1 MRALTIGKKWLLPA
15 LLLVLSF
22 ASSILVEHASA
33 QEPFLTVFIL
43 PDGSVSPSTAPIGRN
58 EDTYSFTND
67 LYARIIIQKS
77 NVILDGAGY
86 TLRGPYNGTAT
97 NNWIVGNGPNQ
108 DPNGTFTDYI
118 IGIDFGGKNIEGITV
133 ENLNIKNFSIGMYVW
148 TENNTVTGNDFS
160 DNIVGILVSGSNQ
173 TITKNYI
180 ANNQRGLF
188 FGFNNKV
195 TTIVPTDIEVNH
207 NDFERNVVQLNG
219 CGCTSINASEQPHNW
234 DDGREGNFWSD
245 YNGTDSNN
253 DGVGD
258 APYVI
263 DTLNLD
269 RYPLLQSPVKLP
281 IPTTNAPFDV
291 IILGALF
298 AVIAIT
304 TAFFYWRKT
313 KSHSHGP

>member
-1 MRALTIGKKWLLPA
+1 MRDLGMGKM
-15 LLLVLSF
+15 LVLAAVF
-22 ASSILVEHASA
+22 LVLALSPTVLVKPASA
-33 QEPFLTVFIL
+33 QESFSTVFIL
-43 PDGSVSPSTAPIGRN
+43 ADGSVSPSTSLITQNGY
-58 EDTYSFTND
+58 TYTLTDD

-77 NVILDGAGY
+77 NIVLDGAGY

-118 IGIDFGGKNIEGITV
+118 IGVDFGGKNIEGITV

-148 TENNTVTGNDFS
+148 TKNNTVTRNNFS

-188 FGFNNKV
+188 FGFNNKL
-195 TTIVPTDIEVNH
+195 TTSVPTDIEVNH
-207 NDFERNVVQLNG
+207 NDFQNNVVQLNG
-219 CGCTSINASEQPHNW
+219 CGCDSINGSEPPHNW
-234 DDGREGNFWSD
+234 DDGKEGNFWSN
-245 YNGTDSNN
+245 YNGIDSNN

-258 APYVI
+258 APYVV
-263 DTLNLD
+263 DALNQD

-281 IPTTNAPFDV
+281 FPSAKMPFEA
-291 IILGALF
+291 IAL
-298 AVIAIT
+298 AVLVVVVLIT
-304 TAFFYWRKT
+304 ALLIYRRTKRKV
-313 KSHSHGP
+313 

>member
-1 MRALTIGKKWLLPA
+1 MRDVSMGKM
-15 LLLVLSF
+15 LVLAVVFLMLATSPTV
-22 ASSILVEHASA
+22 LVKQAGA

-43 PDGSVSPSTAPIGRN
+43 PDGTVSPSTSLIAQNGGIYTLTG
-58 EDTYSFTND
+58 D

-77 NVILDGAGY
+77 NVILDGAGH

-118 IGIDFGGKNIEGITV
+118 IGVDFGGKNIEGITV

-195 TTIVPTDIEVNH
+195 ATVVPTDIEVNH
-207 NDFERNVVQLNG
+207 NDFERNKVQLNG
-219 CGCTSINASEQPHNW
+219 CGCTSVNASEQPHNW

-281 IPTTNAPFDV
+281 IPAANAPVDV
-291 IILGALF
+291 IVLVVLVAI
-298 AVIAIT
+298 ITIT
-304 TAFFYWRKT
+304 TLFSYWRKN
-313 KSHSHGP
+313 KSHS